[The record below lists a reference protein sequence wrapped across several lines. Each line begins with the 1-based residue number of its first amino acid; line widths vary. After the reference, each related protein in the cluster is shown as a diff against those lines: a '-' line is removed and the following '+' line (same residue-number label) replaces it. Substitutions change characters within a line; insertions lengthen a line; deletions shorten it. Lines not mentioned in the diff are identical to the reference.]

1 MEMAYAP
8 EIRII
13 GTKLSLINKSEL
25 LTLIVFRIQAERRL
39 VVGSG
44 NIHSFNLA
52 FRNKRLRRFLN
63 NADVVRLDGAGL
75 RLGARILGVETP
87 PRITW
92 ADLGWDIAQLCQSN
106 VFSIYLLG
114 NKVGSAEKAAE
125 TLLATHPKLNIAGC
139 MNGYFQKEFNHPE
152 NISVIESINRSQ
164 ADILLVGMGM
174 PEQEYWLEEN
184 MKRLDA
190 RVIMTAGAAFE
201 WIAGEKKRAPEWMLN
216 AGFEW
221 LWRLRLEPRRLF
233 VRYVIGN
240 PLFLFRV
247 LLQKLFA
254 NRCLPR

>member
-1 MEMAYAP
+1 MEIASVP

-25 LTLIVFRIQAERRL
+25 VTLIVSRIHAGRRL

-44 NIHSFNLA
+44 NIQSFNLA
-52 FRNKRLRRFLN
+52 FRNERLRRFLN

-87 PRITW
+87 PRMTW
-92 ADLGWDIAQLCQSN
+92 ADLAWDIAELCQSN
-106 VFSIYLLG
+106 KFSIYLLG

-125 TLLATHPKLNIAGC
+125 TLLATHPNLNIVGC
-139 MNGYFQKEFNHPE
+139 MNGYFRKEFNHPE
-152 NISVIESINRSQ
+152 NVSVIENINRAQ
-164 ADILLVGMGM
+164 TDILLVGMGM
-174 PEQEYWLEEN
+174 PAQEYWLQEN
-184 MKRLDA
+184 MKRVDA
-190 RVIMTAGAAFE
+190 PVIMTAGAAFE

-216 AGFEW
+216 TGFEW

-240 PLFLFRV
+240 PLFLLRV
-247 LLQKLFA
+247 VLQKLISG
-254 NRCLPR
+254 RYLSR